1 MRKKVM
7 LADVMNWLLAAF
19 EAATEDP
26 GDAGDTTTALRYREL
41 RVDFAVHSGGASSVF
56 VRTRNDGFSGSGW
69 HTYRNITGD
78 GAVVLWERE
87 MGVPTGE
94 DWLPQGFI
102 DWMREA

>member
-1 MRKKVM
+1 MRKKKVM

-69 HTYRNITGD
+69 HIYRNITGD
-78 GAVVLWERE
+78 GAVVLWERRRLASAGLHRLDAR
-87 MGVPTGE
+87 GV
-94 DWLPQGFI
+94 
-102 DWMREA
+102 REAG